1 MYSISL
7 YYLYIYIYIYYV
19 YIYIYIIYLY
29 YICIYIYMYNKVNL
43 SSFQP
48 LPILL
53 FLPELPGPG
62 ERATHQGDL
71 GQGRERGLDGESPD

>member
-1 MYSISL
+1 MYLVGTYVHI
-7 YYLYIYIYIYYV
+7 YIHIYIYY
-19 YIYIYIIYLY
+19 
-29 YICIYIYMYNKVNL
+29 KVNL

-48 LPILL
+48 LPILFL
-53 FLPELPGPG
+53 FLPELAMPGPG